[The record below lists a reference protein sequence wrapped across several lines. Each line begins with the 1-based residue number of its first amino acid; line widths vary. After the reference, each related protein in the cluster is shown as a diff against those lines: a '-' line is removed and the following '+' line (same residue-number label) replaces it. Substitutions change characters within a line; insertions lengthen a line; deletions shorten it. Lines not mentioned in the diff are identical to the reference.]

1 MMGKKIWVSYFFM
14 KNPYMKFQNPS
25 MYGLE
30 VMLCIKKR
38 NGRTHRRTDARTH
51 KRPRSNMPLQLLR
64 SWGHN
69 YEFLKQFFNIF
80 PIHMYWNANLTLI

>member
-1 MMGKKIWVSYFFM
+1 M

-38 NGRTHRRTDARTH
+38 NGRTHGRTDARTHARTH

-64 SWGHN
+64 SWGHK
-69 YEFLKQFFNIF
+69 ETEEIVAETKERGREERGTGMKVKKQRK
-80 PIHMYWNANLTLI
+80 

>member
-1 MMGKKIWVSYFFM
+1 M

-38 NGRTHRRTDARTH
+38 NGRTHGRTDGRTH

-64 SWGHN
+64 SWGHK
-69 YEFLKQFFNIF
+69 EREELVEEMKKKDREDRGTG
-80 PIHMYWNANLTLI
+80 MKVKK